1 MPSSVNMKLKGKF
14 NITIFHLFLHLSSRH
29 GVQWDKFRAQ
39 VQQVMLQ
46 RSIGKKYV
54 GPLNEI
60 AADFMDR
67 IHEMRDSNNELP
79 QDFLKELYKWA
90 LECESDFPLP
100 FPYSMYKINSIFH
113 DLIVPQSPFPAI
125 GRVSLDTRLGCVTG
139 QGNPESKRIIDAIN
153 TFFWSVAE
161 VELRM
166 PVWRIFKTPAY
177 KKYIAA
183 LDTFTEL
190 CMENINRAMANIE
203 KNPVAKDEEN
213 ISILERILEKTKD
226 PKIAAVLAMDL
237 FLVGVDTTSV
247 AATSTIYQLSQNREK
262 QERLVRELK
271 QVLPHKDSPV
281 DAQVLENMPYL
292 RACIKE
298 TLRMYPVTIANG
310 RNLQSD
316 AIISGY
322 HVPKGTHVIFPH
334 LAVSN
339 SEEYFPEPKKFVPER
354 WLRQNDVQKM
364 GEWEIELNETELII
378 ING

>member
-1 MPSSVNMKLKGKF
+1 M
-14 NITIFHLFLHLSSRH
+14 IFIDPH
-29 GVQWDKFRAQ
+29 
-39 VQQVMLQ
+39 
-46 RSIGKKYV
+46 
-54 GPLNEI
+54 
-60 AADFMDR
+60 
-67 IHEMRDSNNELP
+67 
-79 QDFLKELYKWA
+79 
-90 LECESDFPLP
+90 PLP
-100 FPYSMYKINSIFH
+100 A
-113 DLIVPQSPFPAI
+113 AI

-139 QGNPESKRIIDAIN
+139 PGNPESKRIIDAIN
-153 TFFWSVAE
+153 TFFWTVAE

-166 PVWRIFKTPAY
+166 PVWRFYKTSAY
-177 KKYIAA
+177 KKYIGA
-183 LDTFTEL
+183 LDSFSEL
-190 CMENINRAMANIE
+190 CMDNINRAMANIE

-226 PKIAAVLAMDL
+226 PKIAAILAMDL

-262 QERLVRELK
+262 QETLVRELK
-271 QVLPHKDSPV
+271 RVLPHKDSPV
-281 DAQVLENMPYL
+281 NAHVLENMPYL

-316 AIISGY
+316 AVISGF

-354 WLRQNDVQKM
+354 WLRPNDLQKM
-364 GEWEIELNETELII
+364 GKTR
-378 ING
+378 